1 MAKVYDALRRAEEE
15 RKRRAGLPGS
25 QGVSADAAA
34 EGGGETPQPASSD
47 PGPPEEPVP
56 PPAPEEQIPPP
67 PAVDVEPITAPRFA
81 RKDMASIPEPR
92 ERSASLLDRIR
103 RRFGRLTPGD
113 AAAEVNKRR
122 ISMLQPD
129 SHVAE
134 QYRALRGR
142 LDALRTDEPL
152 RTIAVSSPLAGEGKT
167 TSSINLAV
175 VTAMSVGRRVLLVD
189 CDMRKPKVHY
199 ALGLRPDAG
208 IAEVLVGE
216 VSLDQAVLRME
227 GMNLDV
233 LAVRGRPSNPSELLG
248 SPAMRDLVAE
258 AGKRYDRVIF
268 DTPAALGVPDAK
280 AVAELT
286 DGFVLVVRADV
297 TVQQDIEAALDLLD
311 RRHLLGLVLNGAHL
325 SVGRYGYTN

>member
-15 RKRRAGLPGS
+15 RKRRAGLP
-25 QGVSADAAA
+25 VSPGAPADAAG
-34 EGGGETPQPASSD
+34 EGEVEAPQPAAA
-47 PGPPEEPVP
+47 PPVP
-56 PPAPEEQIPPP
+56 SDA
-67 PAVDVEPITAPRFA
+67 PAVSEDPASAPVPAQPRFA
-81 RKDMASIPEPR
+81 REDAAPISESR
-92 ERSASLLDRIR
+92 GRSVSLLDRIR

-122 ISMLQPD
+122 ISLLQPD

-142 LDALRTDEPL
+142 LDALQTDEPL
-152 RTIAVSSPLAGEGKT
+152 RTISVSSPLAGEGKT

-199 ALGLRPDAG
+199 ALGLRPEAG

-216 VSLDQAVLRME
+216 VSLDQAVVRME

-258 AGKRYDRVIF
+258 AAKRYDRVIF

-297 TVQQDIEAALDLLD
+297 TDQQDIEAALDLLD

-325 SVGRYGYTN
+325 SVGRYGYTS